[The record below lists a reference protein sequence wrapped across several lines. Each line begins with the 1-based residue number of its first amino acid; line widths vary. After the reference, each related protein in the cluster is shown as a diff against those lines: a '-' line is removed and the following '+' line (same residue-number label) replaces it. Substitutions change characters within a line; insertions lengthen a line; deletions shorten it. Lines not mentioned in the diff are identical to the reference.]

1 MFKKIKTDWFCD
13 IRDKVIKGKLNKR
26 LFLLKRD
33 NWGYYNDSVDGQE
46 WIENLKEAIDE
57 PEDVE
62 LSVTVFYSAKDVETY
77 INKYFKDIKDEL
89 QIKEFIYNR

>member
-1 MFKKIKTDWFCD
+1 MKEIKRDWFCD
-13 IRDKVIKGKLNKR
+13 IRDKVIKGKFKKR

-33 NWGYYNDSVDGQE
+33 NRGFYNDSVDGEE

-57 PEDVE
+57 PEDAE

-89 QIKEFIYNR
+89 QIKELIYNR